1 MHRGVAVSLRLYLL
15 LGAVFAFLALAGVAL
30 WYRGQAISAKAAR
43 DKAQAALA
51 TAVEANKQAAA
62 TIDALQ
68 EQARLD
74 SRLTSSLVAEMR
86 KINDGLAA
94 QGAQL
99 TDLEKANAAIADYLN
114 VPVPADLRRLYD
126 H

>member
-1 MHRGVAVSLRLYLL
+1 MSQIRLAILAAL
-15 LGAVFAFLALAGVAL
+15 AIAFLSLGGLAL
-30 WYRGQAISAKAAR
+30 WYRGEAISATAEAASAR
-43 DKAQAALA
+43 RQLSEA
-51 TAVEANKQAAA
+51 TEANRQANA

-94 QGAQL
+94 QSAQL

-114 VPVPADLRRLYD
+114 VPVPADLRRLY
-126 H
+126 HH